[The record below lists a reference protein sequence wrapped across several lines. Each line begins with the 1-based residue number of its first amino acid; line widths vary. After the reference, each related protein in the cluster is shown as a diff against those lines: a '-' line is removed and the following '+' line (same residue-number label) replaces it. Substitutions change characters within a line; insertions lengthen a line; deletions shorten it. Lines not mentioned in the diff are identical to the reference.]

1 MKTTPALL
9 AGAIALALAAC
20 DATTSNITATPS
32 GDAAKAPAGAP
43 TSADADA
50 FVEKVNADRRARYPE
65 SASAQWVSVTY
76 INPDTQMLA
85 AKANERE
92 LGAVK
97 AEIDASKQYAKLDL
111 KPDTARAIKLL
122 ELSTSIPAPKDPAK
136 LAELTQIGTR
146 LEGAYGAAK
155 YCKGEGEAQQCRDL
169 GELEDVLKTSRDYA
183 VQLDAW
189 RGWHD
194 TARGSRAD

>member
-1 MKTTPALL
+1 MTRRPTPALI

-20 DATTSNITATPS
+20 NATESNITATPS
-32 GDAAKAPAGAP
+32 GDAAKAPATGAP
-43 TSADADA
+43 TAADADA

-146 LEGAYGAAK
+146 LE
-155 YCKGEGEAQQCRDL
+155 
-169 GELEDVLKTSRDYA
+169 
-183 VQLDAW
+183 
-189 RGWHD
+189 
-194 TARGSRAD
+194 